1 MQDETATSVT
11 LEGNEAAVNIAYK
24 LSEVMAIYP
33 ITPSTPMGELAAKDH
48 TAKYHGSSASETLNN
63 YFPEQNT
70 LVVDRQVIE
79 IETVGRTIYFKV
91 REEGETT
98 QIMRLPLNLK
108 QACVMLGMLAVAIG
122 EVSPAKTSQEN

>member
-1 MQDETATSVT
+1 MNDSHIKAPSGAETDSWVYTYTDECATPT
-11 LEGNEAAVNIAYK
+11 QEGCACK
-24 LSEVMAIYP
+24 
-33 ITPSTPMGELAAKDH
+33 LAAKDH
-48 TAKYHGSSASETLNN
+48 TTKYHGSSASETLNN
-63 YFPEQNT
+63 YYPEQNT

-91 REEGETT
+91 KEEGETD